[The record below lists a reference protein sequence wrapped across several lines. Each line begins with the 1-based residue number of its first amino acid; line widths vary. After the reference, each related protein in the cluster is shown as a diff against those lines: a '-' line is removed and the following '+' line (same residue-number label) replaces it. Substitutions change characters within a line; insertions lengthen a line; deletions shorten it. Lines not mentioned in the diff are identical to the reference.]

1 MYSVKRLRLLREV
14 SLRGTLAAAAE
25 ALGYNASSVSHQL
38 KLLEQEVGA
47 PLLEPAGRKV
57 RLTEE
62 ARILVGHAE
71 AIFSHLEAAEADIAL
86 SRHSVRGTVRVA
98 SFQTAGHAV
107 IPAALL
113 ALQAQHAEL
122 DVTVA
127 HIPVEDALP
136 ALLARDFDVVLQ
148 EDYPGHPQITVDGA
162 DTITA
167 GRDRL
172 WLVTP
177 ATSRRVHLPEV
188 ADAGWVLEPRGTLA
202 RRWATAAC
210 RGAGFEPR
218 VRFESSDVMLHL
230 RLVAAGLGVALVPGL
245 ALDASRLENV
255 TVHELP
261 GQPARRI
268 ALAIRSG
275 SGRSPAIAAV
285 RQAIARQIAESSP
298 PVTRQRAD
306 PGTAPHAP

>member
-38 KLLEQEVGA
+38 KLLEEEVGTA
-47 PLLEPAGRKV
+47 LLEPVGRKV

-62 ARILVGHAE
+62 ARMLVGHAE
-71 AIFSHLEAAEADIAL
+71 AIFRHLEAAEADIAMA
-86 SRHSVRGTVRVA
+86 RASVGGTVRVA

-107 IPAALL
+107 IPSALR
-113 ALQAQHAEL
+113 ALQGEHPGL
-122 DVTVA
+122 RVTVA

-136 ALLARDFDVVLQ
+136 ALLARDFDLVLQ
-148 EDYPGHPQITVDGA
+148 EDYPGHPQMTVEGA
-162 DTITA
+162 DITTA

-172 WLVTP
+172 WLVTEET
-177 ATSRRVHLPEV
+177 AGRVLLQDLSD
-188 ADAGWVLEPRGTLA
+188 ADWVLEPEGTLA

-218 VRFESSDVMLHL
+218 VRLESSDVILHM
-230 RLVAAGLGVALVPGL
+230 RLVAEGLGVALVPGL
-245 ALDASRLENV
+245 ALEAAPVKGVS
-255 TVHELP
+255 VHDLP

-268 ALAIRSG
+268 AVATRSG

-285 RQAIARQIAESSP
+285 RQAILREIAEKLAAGHPAAS
-298 PVTRQRAD
+298 
-306 PGTAPHAP
+306 